1 MSNGLFSTIIK
12 KFSNYNDPAGVA
24 SASPGTKS
32 VKAALDQTDPQR
44 KSQILPQFATQIQQ
58 IINMMGI
65 LSMGSS
71 AVSATPAQTTS
82 NISNTANVVSSN
94 LYSNS
99 TSNAMTAAVSNTIN
113 AGITPGATITASVL
127 QVMQSGLSN
136 ALFQFAVIL
145 NI

>member
-1 MSNGLFSTIIK
+1 MADLFSTIIQ
-12 KFSNYNDPAGVA
+12 KFSNYNDPSGVA

-71 AVSATPAQTTS
+71 AATPSPSQNAS
-82 NISNTANVVSSN
+82 NNISNTANVVSAN

-99 TSNAMTAAVSNTIN
+99 TSNAITTAVANTIN
-113 AGITPGATITASVL
+113 ADITHGTTITASVL
-127 QVMQSGLSN
+127 QVMQDGLSN
-136 ALFQFAVIL
+136 A
-145 NI
+145 